1 MADTTHS
8 SAAPAAGH
16 GESDGVARRDFLLI
30 ATGAFAAVGTAATI
44 WPFIDQMNPDAAALA
59 LGSIEVDTSAI
70 EQGQAITVSWRGR
83 PVVIRYRTDKEMQE
97 AQAVSLDELKDP
109 IARNANLPPDAPA
122 TDANRTVPG
131 KEAWMVMIKVC
142 THLGCIPL
150 GEQGEYGGWFCPCH
164 GSQYDTAGRI
174 RRGPAPENMY
184 IPQYTFTTDT
194 IVRIG

>member
-8 SAAPAAGH
+8 IAAPGAGH

-30 ATGAFAAVGTAATI
+30 ATGAFAAVGTAAAI

-97 AQAVSLDELKDP
+97 AQSVSLDELKDP
-109 IARNANLPPDAPA
+109 IARNANLPSDAPA

-174 RRGPAPENMY
+174 RRGPAPENMH